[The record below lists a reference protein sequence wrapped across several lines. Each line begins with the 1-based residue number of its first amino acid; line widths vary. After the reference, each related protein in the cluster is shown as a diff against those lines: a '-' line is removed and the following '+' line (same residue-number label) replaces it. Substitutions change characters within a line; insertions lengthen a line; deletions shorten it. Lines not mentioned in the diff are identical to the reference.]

1 MDYERYKL
9 LRFVANR
16 FACLA
21 LSTLLPLPAL
31 AASTAP
37 LEACTKITDNGARLT
52 CLDREVAALLAREH
66 AATAAA
72 AAVPVSPAVSG
83 AAAPAPGPQL
93 TEEQK
98 MGLTPGRIQ
107 QIERPASAP
116 PPLQTLTVPIS
127 AISVDGN
134 GHQVITLE
142 NGQVWR
148 QVELDTRFS
157 VHVGDSI
164 TVSRGA
170 SGSYFMSLGKHINTR
185 VSRIR

>member
-1 MDYERYKL
+1 L

-16 FACLA
+16 FAYLA
-21 LSTLLPLPAL
+21 LAMLLPLPVL
-31 AASTAP
+31 AASTAA
-37 LEACTKITDNGARLT
+37 LEACTKITDGSARLA

-66 AATAAA
+66 APTAA
-72 AAVPVSPAVSG
+72 AAVPLAAATAP
-83 AAAPAPGPQL
+83 AAAPGSL

-107 QIERPASAP
+107 QIERPPSAP
-116 PPLQTLTVPIS
+116 PPLQTLTV
-127 AISVDGN
+127 AIKDMSVDGN
-134 GHQVITLE
+134 GHQVFTLE

-164 TVSRGA
+164 EISRGA

-185 VSRIR
+185 VSRMR

>member
-1 MDYERYKL
+1 L

-16 FACLA
+16 FAYLVLA
-21 LSTLLPLPAL
+21 MLLPLPVL
-31 AASTAP
+31 AASTAA
-37 LEACTKITDNGARLT
+37 LEACTKITDGSARLA

-66 AATAAA
+66 APTAAAVPPAAATVPAAA
-72 AAVPVSPAVSG
+72 AA
-83 AAAPAPGPQL
+83 AAPGAL

-107 QIERPASAP
+107 QIERPPSAP
-116 PPLQTLTVPIS
+116 PPLQTLTV
-127 AISVDGN
+127 AIKDMSVDAN
-134 GHQVITLE
+134 GHQVFTLE

-164 TVSRGA
+164 EISRGA

-185 VSRIR
+185 VSRMR